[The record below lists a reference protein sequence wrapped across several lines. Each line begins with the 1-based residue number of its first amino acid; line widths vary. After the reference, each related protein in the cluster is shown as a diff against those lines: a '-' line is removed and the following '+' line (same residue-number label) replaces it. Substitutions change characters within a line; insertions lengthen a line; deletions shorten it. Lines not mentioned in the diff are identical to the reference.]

1 MRRRAS
7 ISALSLLLPLGAASC
22 LGIVDLSEEVI
33 LSVQD
38 PQIELINGDRVAMSV
53 DVTISNN
60 TSRPLAYDTCA
71 AGFERLTA
79 EGWRSA
85 AYKACNSRHRRWV
98 DPGASPLERWHNN
111 QPIDF
116 RTDPPFEG
124 QYRFVARI
132 TDTDLESH
140 TIISDVFDIDH
151 VLVR

>member
-7 ISALSLLLPLGAASC
+7 VSALSLLLPLGTASC
-22 LGIVDLSEEVI
+22 LGIADLSEEVI

-53 DVTISNN
+53 DVTIANN

-71 AGFERLTA
+71 AGFERLTS

-85 AYKACNSRHRRWV
+85 AYKVCNSRNRRWV
-98 DPGASPLERWHNN
+98 DPGASPIETWSSN
-111 QPIDF
+111 QRIDF

-124 QYRFVARI
+124 LYRFAARI
-132 TDTDLESH
+132 TDTELESH
-140 TIISDVFDIDH
+140 TIISDVFEIDH